1 LAKEEEYMDKQING
15 IVDKYKDD
23 PDQLFDAFFDWYE
36 NIFFSSKDFNDGL
49 LLFESP
55 LRELV
60 AAHQAWGMIGSD
72 GFDNYF
78 RAANHNFDNEVRLG
92 LRLIGNEHCYDALK
106 EARDIFEKHNE
117 IPEDEATRLWR
128 LFYVPIEELEKD
140 VAKFLIE
147 KLG

>member
-1 LAKEEEYMDKQING
+1 MDTKIKQIVENN
-15 IVDKYKDD
+15 KDD
-23 PDQLFDAFFDWYE
+23 PDKLFNEFFGWYE

-78 RAANHNFDNEVRLG
+78 LAANHNFDNEVRLG
-92 LRLIGNEHCYDALK
+92 LKLIGYERCYDALK
-106 EARDIFEKHNE
+106 EARDIFEKHNK
-117 IPEDEATRLWR
+117 IPKDEDHRLWM
-128 LFYVPIEELEKD
+128 LFYMPIEEFEKYA
-140 VAKFLIE
+140 AKFLRFLVFNKPE
-147 KLG
+147 E